1 MRMKKQQ
8 KAAGMLLGILA
19 AGICMTA
26 AAEEGKTSKSTL
38 LTGLVFQ
45 SVADSVGLWSG
56 AGAEKLEED
65 TGIRL
70 EFYSNGGGNTQKL
83 LQYLA
88 AGTLPDI
95 VGVEE
100 SQAVLLENAGLL
112 VNLDTCQDQL
122 GSVFENAVYTK
133 ALDYIREQ
141 LGGTDGGLYL
151 LPVEVGKQAK
161 EDYEWLPM
169 VQWKPY
175 VQAGCPA
182 VNTLEDFLDAAEQ
195 MLRYKSSTPLGENVY
210 AFSLYSDQDDCIA
223 KDAANLSRMYGKVIG
238 TICPVMELDVATGE
252 LISVTDDDSFYKQAL
267 YFYFQAN
274 QRGLLDPDSQNQTY
288 ETLKEKYADGRVLF
302 SKEQALTEQFN
313 QDAGERGVPEN
324 AYTPLIAENMVI
336 CKDADKPV
344 GNSWYFGVSTTGSQT
359 EDACQLLNWLYD
371 SEKISWLY
379 EHPEDLQPFQALGIS
394 RTEAGVLPEPV
405 YCRELLPG
413 EENNPKGYEETMTVE
428 EWLESRNMI
437 LKENEAV
444 NMLPE
449 VSSAMRSKC
458 TRIGQVVREMSWN
471 MIYAQSEEQFQDL
484 WNQMQSRS
492 QMLGIDIVSEYYQSI
507 WKVAL
512 MREKTYGEN
521 K

>member
-1 MRMKKQQ
+1 MKKQQ

-195 MLRYKSSTPLGENVY
+195 MLRYKSSTPLGETY
-210 AFSLYSDQDDCIA
+210 MHFLYTAIRMTALQKMQQIYPECME
-223 KDAANLSRMYGKVIG
+223 KLSE
-238 TICPVMELDVATGE
+238 P
-252 LISVTDDDSFYKQAL
+252 SV
-267 YFYFQAN
+267 
-274 QRGLLDPDSQNQTY
+274 R
-288 ETLKEKYADGRVLF
+288 
-302 SKEQALTEQFN
+302 
-313 QDAGERGVPEN
+313 
-324 AYTPLIAENMVI
+324 
-336 CKDADKPV
+336 
-344 GNSWYFGVSTTGSQT
+344 
-359 EDACQLLNWLYD
+359 
-371 SEKISWLY
+371 
-379 EHPEDLQPFQALGIS
+379 
-394 RTEAGVLPEPV
+394 
-405 YCRELLPG
+405 
-413 EENNPKGYEETMTVE
+413 
-428 EWLESRNMI
+428 
-437 LKENEAV
+437 
-444 NMLPE
+444 
-449 VSSAMRSKC
+449 
-458 TRIGQVVREMSWN
+458 
-471 MIYAQSEEQFQDL
+471 
-484 WNQMQSRS
+484 
-492 QMLGIDIVSEYYQSI
+492 
-507 WKVAL
+507 
-512 MREKTYGEN
+512 
-521 K
+521 

>member
-1 MRMKKQQ
+1 MKKQQ

-379 EHPEDLQPFQALGIS
+379 EHPEDLQLFQALGIS
-394 RTEAGVLPEPV
+394 RT
-405 YCRELLPG
+405 
-413 EENNPKGYEETMTVE
+413 E

-471 MIYAQSEEQFQDL
+471 MIYAQSEELFQDL

>member
-1 MRMKKQQ
+1 M
-8 KAAGMLLGILA
+8 
-19 AGICMTA
+19 
-26 AAEEGKTSKSTL
+26 
-38 LTGLVFQ
+38 
-45 SVADSVGLWSG
+45 
-56 AGAEKLEED
+56 
-65 TGIRL
+65 
-70 EFYSNGGGNTQKL
+70 
-83 LQYLA
+83 
-88 AGTLPDI
+88 
-95 VGVEE
+95 
-100 SQAVLLENAGLL
+100 
-112 VNLDTCQDQL
+112 
-122 GSVFENAVYTK
+122 FENAVYTK

-169 VQWKPY
+169 AQWKPY

-195 MLRYKSSTPLGENVY
+195 MLRYKSPTPLGENVY

-359 EDACQLLNWLYD
+359 EDACRLLNWLYD

-413 EENNPKGYEETMTVE
+413 EENNPKGYEEIMTVE

>member
-1 MRMKKQQ
+1 MKKQQ

-359 EDACQLLNWLYD
+359 EDACQLLNW
-371 SEKISWLY
+371 
-379 EHPEDLQPFQALGIS
+379 
-394 RTEAGVLPEPV
+394 
-405 YCRELLPG
+405 
-413 EENNPKGYEETMTVE
+413 
-428 EWLESRNMI
+428 
-437 LKENEAV
+437 AV
-444 NMLPE
+444 
-449 VSSAMRSKC
+449 
-458 TRIGQVVREMSWN
+458 
-471 MIYAQSEEQFQDL
+471 
-484 WNQMQSRS
+484 
-492 QMLGIDIVSEYYQSI
+492 
-507 WKVAL
+507 
-512 MREKTYGEN
+512 
-521 K
+521 